1 MNTTNIAD
9 YHLCTK
15 EFLKIC
21 QESAFFSRSV
31 GDPDLVSVSLMTFEV
46 LRHGGDHE
54 EDLGVA
60 VRDLHT
66 HLAVGCGAHG
76 HGIILVILNISIHD
90 HNSG

>member
-60 VRDLHT
+60 VRDLDP
-66 HLAVGCGAHG
+66 HLTRGGRAHD
-76 HGIILVILNISIHD
+76 HGVILVIFDITIHH